1 MKNWF
6 TSLTGAL
13 VISFCAVLVFL
24 WSALLDMA
32 LVWTTFKL
40 SMWQIGLAGLVLTGI
55 IGFWLWALA
64 AAMRGSRRGLIAA
77 AIFAVLLLLYA
88 LMDWISYCPTTCPRL
103 PIYYLVNALNLGLG
117 FAASAALMIQIRK
130 PVRAVV

>member
-32 LVWTTFKL
+32 LVWAPFNL
-40 SMWQIGLAGLVLTGI
+40 SVWQIGFTALFLTGL
-55 IGFWLWALA
+55 IGLWLWALA
-64 AAMRGSRRGLIAA
+64 AAMSGSRRGLIGA
-77 AIFAVLLLLYA
+77 AIFAILLVLYA
-88 LMDWISYCPTTCPRL
+88 LMDWITFCPTTCPRL
-103 PIYYLVNALNLGLG
+103 PIYYLVNALNLSFGL
-117 FAASAALMIQIRK
+117 AASIALVMQIR
-130 PVRAVV
+130 RR

>member
-6 TSLTGAL
+6 NSLNGAL

-32 LVWTTFKL
+32 LVWAPFNL
-40 SMWQIGLAGLVLTGI
+40 SMLQIGFAALILTGL
-55 IGFWLWALA
+55 IGLWLWALA
-64 AAMRGSRRGLIAA
+64 AAMRGSRRALIAA
-77 AIFAVLLLLYA
+77 LIFSVLLALYA

-103 PIYYLVNALNLGLG
+103 PIYYLVNALNLGFG
-117 FAASAALMIQIRK
+117 FVASVALVMQIR
-130 PVRAVV
+130 RR

>member
-6 TSLTGAL
+6 TSLNGAL

-32 LVWTTFKL
+32 LVWAPFNL
-40 SMWQIGLAGLVLTGI
+40 SMWQIGLAALILTGL
-55 IGFWLWALA
+55 IGLWLWALA
-64 AAMRGSRRGLIAA
+64 AAMRGSRRALIAA
-77 AIFAVLLLLYA
+77 LIFSVLLVLYA

-103 PIYYLVNALNLGLG
+103 PIYYLVNALNLSLG
-117 FAASAALMIQIRK
+117 FVATVALVMQIRK
-130 PVRAVV
+130 R